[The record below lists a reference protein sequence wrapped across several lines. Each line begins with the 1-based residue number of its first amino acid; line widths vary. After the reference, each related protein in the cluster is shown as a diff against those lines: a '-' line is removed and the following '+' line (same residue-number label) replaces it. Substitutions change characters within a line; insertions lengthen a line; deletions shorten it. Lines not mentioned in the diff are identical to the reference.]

1 MANSIQCMRVAYDFF
16 RAARDN
22 GHIYTDDEIQ
32 KFLLTVVPDEKIR
45 KRYKNFMSGY
55 SAEELFRRIYSLL
68 PWVDLIVPLGQEQYP
83 EESKESIQTPDYEV
97 SYQAG
102 SKDNISKI
110 LIEVKLVNDDK
121 ETFNLQ
127 KYKYDVLKK
136 YEDNSK
142 EPLLFAIFWRK
153 YMIWT
158 VNSIESFLKKSSEYK
173 ITFEEAI
180 RNDLSAIMGDY
191 SYVFR
196 KDAYRKS
203 RCNNIANIDSEYF
216 HFHEELGRITYEG
229 LSKDLTYYENLCFLE
244 SPVLDCAFDFKEI
257 NRKNIDKS
265 DTEIIEK
272 LDFKKGMYVY
282 RLSNLIL
289 KYLLKIYCY
298 DNSDMYYKDNLVVQN
313 AFSIID
319 TVRRKLGGEKF
330 YSLPYNRNAEI
341 DNLVNI
347 QFGQVDHIYR
357 SYCKLER
364 KKAQVLLFPH
374 DNI

>member
-1 MANSIQCMRVAYDFF
+1 MANPIQGMRIAYDFF

-22 GHIYTDDEIQ
+22 EHIYTDDEIK
-32 KFLLTVVPDEKIR
+32 KFLLTVVSDEKIR
-45 KRYKNFMSGY
+45 NRYKNFMSGY
-55 SAEELFRRIYSLL
+55 SAEELFRRVYSLL

-102 SKDNISKI
+102 SKDNIAKM

-121 ETFNLQ
+121 ETFNLP
-127 KYKYDVLKK
+127 KYKYNVLKK

-196 KDAYRKS
+196 KDVYRRSKYNS
-203 RCNNIANIDSEYF
+203 IKNIDSEYY
-216 HFHEELGRITYEG
+216 HFHQDFGRATYEG
-229 LSKDLTYYENLCFLE
+229 LSKDSVNYEKLCFLE
-244 SPVLDCAFDFKEI
+244 TPVLDCAFNFKEI

-313 AFSIID
+313 AFGIID

-330 YSLPYNRNAEI
+330 YSLPYNRNEKI

-347 QFGQVDHIYR
+347 QFGQVDHIYK

-364 KKAQVLLFPH
+364 KKEQVLLFPH

>member
-1 MANSIQCMRVAYDFF
+1 MAYSIQSMRVAYDFF

-32 KFLLTVVPDEKIR
+32 KFLLAVVPDEKVR
-45 KRYKNFMSGY
+45 NRYKNFMSGY

-136 YEDNSK
+136 YQDNSK
-142 EPLLFAIFWRK
+142 EPLLFAIFWRR

-203 RCNNIANIDSEYF
+203 KCNNIENIDSEYF

-229 LSKDLTYYENLCFLE
+229 LSMDLTYYEKLSFLE

-282 RLSNLIL
+282 RLSYLIL

-298 DNSDMYYKDNLVVQN
+298 DNSDMYYEDNLVVQN
-313 AFSIID
+313 AFGIID

-330 YSLPYNRNAEI
+330 YSLPYNRNEEI

-347 QFGQVDHIYR
+347 QFGQVDHIYE

-364 KKAQVLLFPH
+364 KKEQVLLFPH